1 MDGNNMNKFTE
12 RTQDVKR
19 YVFPDITKDK
29 TTGIGFIRWIIFN
42 DLSCMDNMFDFFNG
56 YISRVTSSLCMFCN
70 YVFASQQLLAYL
82 LKHQLLYI
90 IKVKHCQEICVCVV

>member
-82 LKHQLLYI
+82 LKHRLFYI
-90 IKVKHCQEICVCVV
+90 IKVKRCQEICVCVV